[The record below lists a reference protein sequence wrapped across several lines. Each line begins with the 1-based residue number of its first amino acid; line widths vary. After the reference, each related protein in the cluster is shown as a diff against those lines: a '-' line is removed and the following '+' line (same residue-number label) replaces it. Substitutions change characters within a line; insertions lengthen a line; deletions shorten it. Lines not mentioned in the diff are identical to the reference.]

1 MGVELMKKTAFLRII
16 SVVMALVLCL
26 CSFAALAGCSNDSR
40 KINVLIYGQYLD
52 LDVISEFRKESGIKV
67 SIDECDTP
75 EELYNKA
82 VNGDQSYDLI
92 CVSDYIIERF
102 LKEGRLAE
110 LNFDNIPNLKNI
122 GEVYLEK
129 SRSFDPENKYSVPH
143 FWGTVG
149 VIYNTKM
156 VSEEDAKSWSMFFD
170 EKYSGKIIMSNS
182 IRDSFLVALESLG
195 YSLNTTDKAE
205 IDAAKELLIKQKSL
219 LKAYLIET
227 EARDTMISGE
237 AAMALVYNGEAYL
250 AIEGDEEQSIM
261 GNPDLKFTI
270 PEEGTNFWIDS
281 WVVPTY
287 SSNQADA
294 EAFINYLCGV
304 EPAKKNFEYIYYST
318 PNQALIDSLD
328 ADVKSDEDIFPS
340 LDVINKGEVYHD
352 LGADLD
358 SYYSA
363 AWKEIKS

>member
-1 MGVELMKKTAFLRII
+1 
-16 SVVMALVLCL
+16 MAIVLCL
-26 CSFAALAGCSNDSR
+26 CSMGALAGCTKTRS
-40 KINVLIYGQYLD
+40 INVLVYGQYID
-52 LDVISEFRKESGIKV
+52 LDVISNFKKENGIKV
-67 SIDECDTP
+67 NVDECDTP

-92 CVSDYIIERF
+92 CTSDYIIERF
-102 LKEGRLAE
+102 IKENRLSE
-110 LNFDNIPNLKNI
+110 LNFDNI
-122 GEVYLEK
+122 
-129 SRSFDPENKYSVPH
+129 VPH

-156 VSEEDAKSWSMFFD
+156 VSEEDAKSWKMFFN

-182 IRDSFLVALESLG
+182 IRDSFLVALEALG
-195 YSLNTTDKAE
+195 YSLNTTDKAQ
-205 IDAAKELLIKQKSL
+205 IDEAKQLLIKQKPM
-219 LKAYLIET
+219 LKAYLVET
-227 EARDTMISGE
+227 EARDAMISGE

-250 AIEGDEEQSIM
+250 AIEGDEEQNIS

-287 SSNQADA
+287 SSNKTDA

-304 EPAKKNFEYIYYST
+304 EAAKKNFEYIYYST
-318 PNQALIDSLD
+318 PNQALFNELD
-328 ADVKSDEDIFPS
+328 PEVQQDEDIFPS
-340 LDVINKGEVYHD
+340 REVIDKGEVYHD

-358 SYYSA
+358 AYYSA